1 MSDPGSQ
8 SVSSK
13 LTVDWGLYLASKR
26 DFIYARIDVRG
37 SRNSGDRNLYEP
49 WHRLGTVEV
58 EDYLHVI
65 DVLKA
70 DLHYVDPKRTA
81 VWGWSYGAFVA
92 ASLIS
97 HERSTFN
104 CAIAVA
110 PVTNWLFA
118 GLSSLLFLPV
128 VSFIIS
134 FSRFF
139 HHFFLPVS
147 SISFFHI
154 CNLHLLLFLLLT
166 EIGRGREYLDVFV
179 CHLSWD
185 RRSWQNNIAFIH
197 SFSLSRVTLSELLF
211 FLWVSES
218 RICHE
223 KISSWEWKSQ
233 SNTVILLASSF
244 HLLCLFSYFI
254 SLLSL
259 LSLFFLSFEVL
270 LHPDWYVC
278 ACYSVS
284 LTHLFPLLFSFH
296 LLLLFLSFLHSF
308 LLSFF
313 HLCRSYSHFL
323 SFPETRSDRLPSQW
337 EVLILVSI
345 SLSTSN
351 KWEIESQCWRE
362 REDELFRGESSTRE
376 NG

>member
-8 SVSSK
+8 SVSSR

-118 GLSSLLFLPV
+118 GCFLSSLLFL
-128 VSFIIS
+128 SLIYFIS
-134 FSRFF
+134 FS
-139 HHFFLPVS
+139 H
-147 SISFFHI
+147 
-154 CNLHLLLFLLLT
+154 
-166 EIGRGREYLDVFV
+166 
-179 CHLSWD
+179 
-185 RRSWQNNIAFIH
+185 
-197 SFSLSRVTLSELLF
+197 FSLSF
-211 FLWVSES
+211 
-218 RICHE
+218 
-223 KISSWEWKSQ
+223 
-233 SNTVILLASSF
+233 
-244 HLLCLFSYFI
+244 
-254 SLLSL
+254 LSL
-259 LSLFFLSFEVL
+259 LSSFLTLRLIHLFLSHLWSSSTVISSLDRDWERERVFGCFCLSFEL
-270 LHPDWYVC
+270 GQEK
-278 ACYSVS
+278 
-284 LTHLFPLLFSFH
+284 LT
-296 LLLLFLSFLHSF
+296 
-308 LLSFF
+308 
-313 HLCRSYSHFL
+313 
-323 SFPETRSDRLPSQW
+323 E
-337 EVLILVSI
+337 
-345 SLSTSN
+345 
-351 KWEIESQCWRE
+351 
-362 REDELFRGESSTRE
+362 
-376 NG
+376 